1 MHNYVSV
8 TLEDSSQVGE
18 ARRAAMAVATHANL
32 DEVSAGKLSIVINE
46 LSTNILKH
54 AKHGEILIGNVRGG
68 STVDVIALDQGPGI
82 PNLEHAMQ
90 DGFSSSGTAGQGLGA
105 VNRQSS
111 VCEVYSR
118 PNGTVVI
125 ATIGAQPHKH
135 SRFDIGVVCRPVRGE
150 VDCGDGWAVSA
161 TANKE
166 HVMVVD
172 GLGHGSDAYTAAAQA
187 MNVFGRHAKDGPTD
201 LLKMAHLALRPT
213 RGAAVAMADV
223 DLDSGVV
230 RYAGVGNIAAT
241 ILDNGNSRS
250 LVSHNGTVGAE
261 MRKVQEFTY
270 PWQSSSIL
278 VMNSDGLSTHW
289 KLDPYPGIENKS
301 VLMMAAV
308 LYRDFKRTR
317 DDATVLVARQRSAS

>member
-8 TLEDSSQVGE
+8 TVEDSSQVGE
-18 ARRAAMAVATHANL
+18 ARRAAMAVAAHAGL
-32 DEVSAGKLSIVINE
+32 DDVSAGKLSIVISE

-68 STVDVIALDQGPGI
+68 KTVDVLALDQGPGI

-125 ATIGAQPHKH
+125 ATVGAHPPKH

-172 GLGHGSDAYTAAAQA
+172 GLGHGPDAYTAAAQA
-187 MNVFGRHAKDGPTD
+187 MNVFARHAKDGPTD
-201 LLKMAHLALRPT
+201 LLNMAHLALRPT
-213 RGAAVAMADV
+213 RGAALAVADV
-223 DLDSGVV
+223 DLNSGVV

-241 ILDNGNSRS
+241 ILDNDNSRS

-270 PWQSSSIL
+270 PWQPSSIL

-289 KLDPYPGIENKS
+289 KLDPYPGLANKS
-301 VLMMAAV
+301 ALMMAAV

-317 DDATVLVARQRSAS
+317 DDATVLVARQRSAM